1 MKIEFLKDPTQKE
14 PRLLVV
20 AADRDEKTDAL
31 MEQLERMYSDTVKGY
46 GEDRVQ
52 ILKQADI
59 LRVYAEGQRVFCQTL
74 EGVFLL
80 RARLYEM
87 EEQLDPQVF
96 VRISKCEIV
105 NTAHILRLDVSL
117 SGTVGVHLE
126 GGVKTYTS
134 RRYMQKLKAV
144 FGL

>member
-1 MKIEFLKDPTQKE
+1 MKIDFLKDALQTE
-14 PRLLVV
+14 PKLMVV
-20 AADRDEKTDAL
+20 AAERDEKIDAL

-46 GEDRVQ
+46 VGERVQ
-52 ILKQADI
+52 ILKQAEI
-59 LRVYAEGQRVFCQTL
+59 LRVYAEGQRVLCQT
-74 EGVFLL
+74 EAGVFLL

-105 NTAHILRLDVSL
+105 NTAHILRLDVTL
-117 SGTVGVHLE
+117 SGTVGVQLT
-126 GGVKTYTS
+126 GGIKTYTS
-134 RRYMQKLKAV
+134 RRYMKKLKAV